1 MRFCQLKC
9 GHAMS
14 VKQAS
19 NAPPNS
25 AASLPANQQRDFF
38 DRAQAIEL
46 PMKRTLLRAEN
57 NLLPAVRD
65 I

>member
-1 MRFCQLKC
+1 MLFCQLKC
-9 GHAMS
+9 GYAMS
-14 VKQAS
+14 IKQAS

-25 AASLPANQQRDFF
+25 AASLPANLQRDVF

-46 PMKRTLLRAEN
+46 PMKMTILRVEN
-57 NLLPAVRD
+57 NFLPAVRE